1 MRLAHAKYCSLSLA
15 AYSVFAFVGC
25 GDPVSDPVLNI
36 PPPLSVGLRPGDGLV
51 VNLQS
56 IPDPDSI
63 SVQVDDQ
70 GYITLRYIGSV
81 RASGFTES
89 ELQQEIKQ
97 AYIDRK
103 IYPTIDVSV
112 SVTQRYIHVGG
123 EVARPGRVLWSP
135 DLTLNKAIQEAGGF
149 SLYGKRS
156 GVILTR
162 DEKTYVV
169 DAKLALRN
177 PERDFRVYPGDSVN
191 VPRRM

>member
-1 MRLAHAKYCSLSLA
+1 M
-15 AYSVFAFVGC
+15 
-25 GDPVSDPVLNI
+25 
-36 PPPLSVGLRPGDGLV
+36 
-51 VNLQS
+51 NLQS